1 MVGRDRSSSWVWY
14 RGSRLILSWSGL
26 LSSVSVLASAL
37 LFLSVFFLHEVL
49 FCSRKWRVRR
59 PCRVRCCLFHIC
71 LRGRSGWKVWL
82 VLILLRCQSFP
93 LLRQT
98 YHHCLFSP
106 CKVFDLF
113 FIMISVSM
121 WKWFYHIVI
130 IFFFTWSID
139 VIKSIVTTQHT
150 HQGLIMSTFIK
161 IYNNSLSDNWT
172 TSVRQFRP
180 KLSKYSITS
189 GLIFI
194 ATQWVPGL
202 IWSSRS
208 TT

>member
-26 LSSVSVLASAL
+26 LSSVCVLASAL
-37 LFLSVFFLHEVL
+37 LFLSVFFLLEVL

-59 PCRVRCCLFHIC
+59 PCRVRCCLFRIC

-82 VLILLRCQSFP
+82 VLILLRVKASHCNVKHTIVAFFHP
-93 LLRQT
+93 LK
-98 YHHCLFSP
+98 CLIF
-106 CKVFDLF
+106 F

-130 IFFFTWSID
+130 IFLFTWSID

-194 ATQWVPGL
+194 APRWVPGL

>member
-26 LSSVSVLASAL
+26 LSSVCVLASAL
-37 LFLSVFFLHEVL
+37 LFL
-49 FCSRKWRVRR
+49 FC
-59 PCRVRCCLFHIC
+59 PCRVRCCLFRIC

-82 VLILLRCQSFP
+82 VLILLRVKASHCNVKHTIVAFFHP
-93 LLRQT
+93 LK
-98 YHHCLFSP
+98 CLIF
-106 CKVFDLF
+106 F

-130 IFFFTWSID
+130 IFLFTWSID

-150 HQGLIMSTFIK
+150 HQGLIMSTLIK

>member
-37 LFLSVFFLHEVL
+37 LFLSVFFLLEVL

-59 PCRVRCCLFHIC
+59 PCRVRCCLFRIC
-71 LRGRSGWKVWL
+71 LWGRSGWKVWL
-82 VLILLRCQSFP
+82 VLILLRRQSFP
-93 LLRQT
+93 RLRQT

-106 CKVFDLF
+106 YKVFDLF

-130 IFFFTWSID
+130 IFLFTWSID